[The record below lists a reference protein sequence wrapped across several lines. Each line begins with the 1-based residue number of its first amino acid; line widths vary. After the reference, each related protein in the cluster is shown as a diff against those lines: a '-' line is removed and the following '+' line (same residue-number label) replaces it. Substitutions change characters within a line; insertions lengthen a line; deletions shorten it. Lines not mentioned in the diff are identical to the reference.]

1 MKYAEIYDLMYSD
14 KNYPSE
20 TKYLESIV
28 MNFKKDFTTFLD
40 LGCGTGRHAI
50 ELAKKGFKGRG
61 VDLSIEMV
69 NIANKKIRT
78 KSYSENL
85 EFLVGDVREYI
96 NVESVDVVYALF
108 HVASYQITDNDL
120 KDFFKTAEQNL
131 KSGGIFIFDYWYFPA
146 VEKIGLS
153 EKIKVKENNNLK
165 ITRTSYPKSITK
177 DIFDVEFDIKIENKI
192 DGSIENFREN
202 HKMRALNEEILQR
215 VKTNSLNKKGAYN
228 WMTNSKPSTNNWN
241 AISVYQKS

>member
-1 MKYAEIYDLMYSD
+1 
-14 KNYPSE
+14 
-20 TKYLESIV
+20 
-28 MNFKKDFTTFLD
+28 
-40 LGCGTGRHAI
+40 
-50 ELAKKGFKGRG
+50 
-61 VDLSIEMV
+61 
-69 NIANKKIRT
+69 
-78 KSYSENL
+78 
-85 EFLVGDVREYI
+85 
-96 NVESVDVVYALF
+96 
-108 HVASYQITDNDL
+108 
-120 KDFFKTAEQNL
+120 
-131 KSGGIFIFDYWYFPA
+131 